1 MKGVLLA
8 GGTGSR
14 LDPLTKAV
22 SKQLLPVYNKPMIY
36 YPLSTLMIAGIR
48 EILVVTNAR
57 DQHQFNELLGDGSN
71 LGLSIQY
78 VIQDEPKGI
87 AHALLLG
94 EEFAQGGDV
103 ALILGDNIFYGAG
116 VGDSLRAYTSNSG
129 ATIFAQRVADA
140 SRYGVIELG
149 ADGRGLSIEEK
160 PDKPR
165 SNLAVTGLYFFDSTV
180 FDRARS
186 LEPSERGELEVTD
199 LNMSYLKSGD
209 LNVVRLPRGTAWL
222 DTGTVDSLAQAS
234 EFVKVVETRQGFM
247 IGCPEE
253 IAWNQGYLDYS
264 SMKAL
269 SEQYGA
275 GEYGQYIRNL
285 LGTSDPEAD

>member
-1 MKGVLLA
+1 LLA

>member
-1 MKGVLLA
+1 MLA